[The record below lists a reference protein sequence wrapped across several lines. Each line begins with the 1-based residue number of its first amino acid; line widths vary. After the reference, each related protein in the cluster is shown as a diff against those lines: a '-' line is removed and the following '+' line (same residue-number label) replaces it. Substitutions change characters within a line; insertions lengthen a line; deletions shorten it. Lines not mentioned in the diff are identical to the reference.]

1 VSRYT
6 DLQAIFRDNL
16 IQIKGLALLPF
27 RLILTGAFGVPG
39 TGET

>member
-1 VSRYT
+1 VIRHTY
-6 DLQAIFRDNL
+6 LQAFFRNNL
-16 IQIKGLALLPF
+16 IQIKGLALMLI